1 MATDYNV
8 IGERIRNARKA
19 RKMTQQD
26 LAEEL
31 GVSIAFLSRVERGN
45 SQINLKRISQIC
57 GILGI
62 SEGELLNGTSSTSS
76 SYLDGEFS
84 DILKKCNDK
93 QVKLI
98 YDIAK
103 LIANQNN

>member
-76 SYLDGEFS
+76 SYLDSEFS

>member
-8 IGERIRNARKA
+8 ICERIRNARNA
-19 RKMTQQD
+19 GKMTQQD

-57 GILGI
+57 AILGI

-76 SYLDGEFS
+76 SYLDSEFS

-93 QVKLI
+93 QIKLI

-103 LIANQNN
+103 LIANQNK

>member
-31 GVSIAFLSRVERGN
+31 GVSIAFN
-45 SQINLKRISQIC
+45 S
-57 GILGI
+57 
-62 SEGELLNGTSSTSS
+62 T
-76 SYLDGEFS
+76 
-84 DILKKCNDK
+84 
-93 QVKLI
+93 
-98 YDIAK
+98 
-103 LIANQNN
+103 

>member
-1 MATDYNV
+1 MATDFNI
-8 IGERIRNARKA
+8 IGERIKTARKSK
-19 RKMTQQD
+19 KMTQQD
-26 LAEEL
+26 LAEKL

-57 GILGI
+57 AILGI
-62 SEGELLNGTSSTSS
+62 SEGELLNGTSSTST
-76 SYLDGEFS
+76 SYLDSEFS
-84 DILKKCNDK
+84 DILKKCDDK